1 MCPDSILTHI
11 FNAANFY
18 ASEVEEYKA
27 ELYLKGLLKIHK
39 RNRIIKYIPSM
50 FPFGERSEHIH
61 PRVHQQASLYSSQYL
76 RPEGTVDIEHVS
88 GKRKPFLRY
97 SRLPEV
103 QPLCSFHHGRQS
115 TFPTQQG
122 IKASITITCSTRSPT
137 AVTEKST
144 SCVSSHAIP
153 VPSYWKGRAGFL
165 PVTGPSATSI
175 FKGNMT

>member
-1 MCPDSILTHI
+1 MPDSILTHI

-50 FPFGERSEHIH
+50 FRLEKGVNSYIH
-61 PRVHQQASLYSSQYL
+61 ESISKLHYTAPSIY
-76 RPEGTVDIEHVS
+76 D
-88 GKRKPFLRY
+88 RK
-97 SRLPEV
+97 V
-103 QPLCSFHHGRQS
+103 QSISS
-115 TFPTQQG
+115 TFPG
-122 IKASITITCSTRSPT
+122 SESRFFDIADFLKFNLYAPSIMEDKVLSPLSKESSIHYNYLLDSV
-137 AVTEKST
+137 AYRRNGKST